1 MPMEPFR
8 EGRPQTE
15 SLPRMK
21 LAEVPSRAA
30 RVNADGVSC
39 SEWQMAWLV
48 EHRLALGH
56 KRSALSH

>member
-30 RVNADGVSC
+30 QVNVDGRI
-39 SEWQMAWLV
+39 A
-48 EHRLALGH
+48 
-56 KRSALSH
+56 